1 MPDDQL
7 PPLVS
12 TEWLVAR
19 LGRAEVR
26 VVDGSWYLPSTGRNA
41 AAEFAEGHIPGAVF
55 FDLDASSDAATPLP
69 HMLPSAADFA
79 TRMSA
84 LGLDDESTIVV
95 YDGSGVNLSAPRVW
109 WTFQVFGHPSVAV
122 LDGGL
127 AKWRAEGRPLER
139 GVPRPRPA
147 RFTARLDPAR
157 VRDLAALR
165 NGGGSEQV
173 VDTRPADRF
182 EGRQPEPRAG
192 VRSGHIP
199 GSLNLPFTELVTSD
213 GTVLPPERL
222 HARLEA
228 AGLDLRR
235 PVVAT
240 CGSATSACSLVLA
253 LALLGHERVAVYD
266 GSWTEWGG
274 RDDTPIEVGPAR
286 GGGCTAIR

>member
-1 MPDDQL
+1 
-7 PPLVS
+7 
-12 TEWLVAR
+12 
-19 LGRAEVR
+19 
-26 VVDGSWYLPSTGRNA
+26 
-41 AAEFAEGHIPGAVF
+41 
-55 FDLDASSDAATPLP
+55 
-69 HMLPSAADFA
+69 
-79 TRMSA
+79 
-84 LGLDDESTIVV
+84 
-95 YDGSGVNLSAPRVW
+95 
-109 WTFQVFGHPSVAV
+109 VAV

-127 AKWRAEGRPLER
+127 GKWRAGGYPLER

-165 NGGGSEQV
+165 NGAGSEQV

-199 GSLNLPFTELVTSD
+199 GSLNLPFAELVTSD
-213 GTVLPPERL
+213 GTVLPLERL
-222 HARLEA
+222 RARLEA
-228 AGLDLRR
+228 AGLDLRC

-266 GSWTEWGG
+266 GSWTEWGA
-274 RDDTPIEVGPAR
+274 RDDTPIEVGSAR
-286 GGGCTAIR
+286 VGG

>member
-1 MPDDQL
+1 MPDYRL

-12 TEWLVAR
+12 TEWLAAR

-26 VVDGSWYLPSTGRNA
+26 VVDGSWYLPATGRNA
-41 AAEFAEGHIPGAVF
+41 ASEFAEGHIPGAVF
-55 FDLDASSDAATPLP
+55 FDLDASSDTATPLP

-109 WTFQVFGHPSVAV
+109 WTFRVFGHPSVAV

-127 AKWRAEGRPLER
+127 GKWRAEGRPLER
-139 GVPRPRPA
+139 GLPQPRPA
-147 RFTARLDPAR
+147 PFTAQLDPTR

-222 HARLEA
+222 RARLEA
-228 AGLDLRR
+228 AALDLRR

-286 GGGCTAIR
+286 VGL